1 MLTETEFAQGF
12 DALRE
17 LALDIRWSWNHA
29 TDAIWQALDAEMWA
43 LSRNPWTIL
52 RSVSRDRIRALLS
65 DRTFSANLAAQL
77 AESRRLRLAPGWF
90 QEAHPGSGLRTVAYF
105 SAEFMLDEALPIYSG
120 GLGNVAGDQLKAAS
134 DLGVPVVGVGLL
146 YARGYFRQSIT
157 PDGRQEALYPV
168 NEPEQLPLR
177 PLREPSGEWLR
188 LELEL
193 PGYRLWARTWEVQV
207 GRTRLFLLDLN
218 DPANPP
224 AYRCVTGELYGE
236 GPETRLKQ
244 EMLLGIGGW
253 RLLRAIGLDPEICH
267 MNDGHAAFAA
277 LERARFFMQDHGV
290 PFAEALLATRA
301 GNLFT
306 THTAVAEGVD
316 RFPPEMIVR
325 LFRHYAERKLG
336 LSLDEFLALG
346 RSDPQNAAEPFNM
359 AYLAVRASGAVNA
372 VSALHEDVSK
382 VLLQPLF
389 PRWPASEVPVGH
401 VTNGIHVPTWDSSE
415 ADAFWTEMTGKDRWR
430 GDLAGHEAAIRDVPA
445 ARIWQ
450 LRAAGRAQ
458 LVAKVRDCCGRQL
471 AEDGTPS
478 GEIEEARAIFDP
490 DALTLGF
497 ARRFATYK
505 RPDLLLSDE
514 ERLLRLLADTRR
526 PVQLVVAGKAHP
538 RDTAGQALIKRW
550 IDFARR
556 EDVRSRVVFLR
567 DYDMQLAQVLVQG
580 VDVWINTPRRPWEA
594 SGTSGMKILVNGGLN
609 LSEIDGWWAEAFTPE
624 VGWAI
629 GDGAEHQDFAD
640 LDRREAAELYEHLER
655 DIVPEFYERDASGV
669 PLRWVDRIRE
679 SMAGLTP
686 HFSANR
692 AVREYTEDFYL
703 PGARAFAARSADGG
717 DLAHALCGWKTELR
731 RGWPHVHFGEVRSN
745 SSENE
750 HIFSAE
756 VYLDDLPAECVR
768 VELYADATAAWPVV
782 TAVMDRAPPAAT
794 SGGWNLF
801 TVRAPADRPVS
812 DFTARIIPFHPDLSV
827 PLEVNEI
834 LWQR

>member
-1 MLTETEFAQGF
+1 MLKQTEFDQGF
-12 DALRE
+12 DALQE

-29 TDAIWQALDAEMWA
+29 TDAIWQALDGEMWA

-65 DRTFSANLAAQL
+65 DREFSENLAAQL

-90 QEAHPGSGLRTVAYF
+90 QEAHPGDELRTVAYF

-316 RFPPEMIVR
+316 RFPSEMIAR
-325 LFRHYAERKLG
+325 FFRRYAEKELG
-336 LSLDEFLALG
+336 LSLDDFLALG
-346 RSDPQNAAEPFNM
+346 RSNPRDTTEPFNM

-372 VSALHEDVSK
+372 VSALHEEVSK
-382 VLLQPLF
+382 ALLQPLF

-401 VTNGIHVPTWDSSE
+401 VTNGIHVPTWDSAA
-415 ADAFWTEMTGKDRWR
+415 ADAFWTEVTGKDRWR

-450 LRAAGRAQ
+450 LRAAGRGQ
-458 LVAKVRDCCGRQL
+458 LVERVRDCCCRQL

-478 GEIEEARAIFDP
+478 GEIEESRTIFDP

-505 RPDLLLSDE
+505 RPDLLLYDE
-514 ERLLRLLADTRR
+514 DRLQRLLTDTRR

-538 RDTAGQALIKRW
+538 RDTAGQALVKRW
-550 IDFARR
+550 TDFARR
-556 EDVRSRVVFLR
+556 AEVRSRVVFLR

-609 LSEIDGWWAEAFTPE
+609 LSEIDGWWAEAFTSE

-629 GDGAEHQDFAD
+629 GDGVEHHDFAD
-640 LDRREAAELYEHLER
+640 LDRREAEELYEHLER

-679 SMAGLTP
+679 SMARLTP

-692 AVREYTEDFYL
+692 AVRQYAEDFYL
-703 PGARAFAARSADGG
+703 PGARAFAVRSADRG
-717 DLAHALCGWKTELR
+717 DLAHALCRWKTEFR
-731 RGWPHVHFGEVRSN
+731 RCWPHVHFGEVRST
-745 SSENE
+745 SSESE
-750 HIFSAE
+750 HVFSAE
-756 VYLDDLPAECVR
+756 VYLDDLAAESVR
-768 VELYADATAAWPVV
+768 VELYADAAGTQSAFK
-782 TAVMDRAPPAAT
+782 AVMDRAPPTAT
-794 SGGWNLF
+794 SGGWNLY

-812 DFTARIIPFHPDLSV
+812 DFTARIVPSHPDLSV
-827 PLEVNEI
+827 PLEVGEI